1 MTEIAASPPVALRR
15 PRLVW
20 VIFLCYAIFG
30 GFSLV
35 VRLEMF
41 LGLAKVGTM
50 STGEQ
55 LFEIGVHALNIV
67 AATSLWLLRRVAFP
81 LFSLCLLLN
90 LGTGTWH
97 WLPGGTDSNVFARGG
112 IMAGAIVLGACTG
125 VLLALGM
132 WWYVFQLWRR
142 GVLR

>member
-1 MTEIAASPPVALRR
+1 MTETATPPPVPLRR
-15 PRLVW
+15 PRVVG
-20 VIFLCYAIFG
+20 VIFLSYAIIG
-30 GFSLV
+30 GFGLI

-41 LGLAKVGTM
+41 LGLAKFGTM
-50 STGEQ
+50 STGAQ
-55 LFEIGVHALNIV
+55 LFGIGVGALAIV

-81 LFSLCLLLN
+81 LFSLTFLLS
-90 LGTGTWH
+90 LGTVAWR
-97 WLPGGTDSNVFARGG
+97 WLPGGKYSNMVAKGG
-112 IMAGAIVLGACTG
+112 IMAGLMVFSAPFG